1 MPSYFASRNYCAST
15 GRAMMSAT
23 NIAPLNRAPA
33 DGDDLIAWTDAFFL
47 ACGLDETPE
56 EKRLRHAACLL
67 SDVGWCASRLSRAE
81 ARRSPSSIAISARR
95 GVSASPLRSLL
106 TMRQIIIRAR
116 VLGAAMCIAYYLSAS
131 TPGVLWHWCLVVN

>member
-1 MPSYFASRNYCAST
+1 VRIS
-15 GRAMMSAT
+15 
-23 NIAPLNRAPA
+23 I
-33 DGDDLIAWTDAFFL
+33 I
-47 ACGLDETPE
+47 
-56 EKRLRHAACLL
+56 
-67 SDVGWCASRLSRAE
+67 
-81 ARRSPSSIAISARR
+81 ARRSEALTIVYRNLGAEG